1 MSTTNGVFWLI
12 LAYIFLF
19 LCMKN
24 EQNIGFADFLTAK
37 RKIKQEFFNQVNLI
51 VDWRPISDIINE
63 NYSKGTSKTGRPSY
77 DGLILFKMSLLQTWY
92 GLSDYEVEDRVNDS
106 ISFSRF
112 VGISLDDLVPDHS
125 VLSRFRSELTEKK
138 VYEKL
143 FKELNKQLE
152 KHKIIVKTGIIV
164 DASIVDSPYKPKG
177 KTTFEIEEDRAETE
191 RSDEQKQK
199 EEETH
204 LELKKQQKTADPE
217 GRWIKKSGKTRY
229 GYKKHKVTDQEGLVL
244 GVLTTPANVNEI
256 SNLEEVL
263 DTADIPE
270 GSYLYG
276 DKGYKSA
283 KNEELLKDK
292 KLKSRILSKAT
303 KGKPLTEREKFRNK
317 LIGKIRF
324 KVERTFGSIKRWFN
338 STCCRYIGLEKMHTQ
353 NLMES
358 MAYNLYRSPGII
370 MSNSLKTV
378 K

>member
-1 MSTTNGVFWLI
+1 
-12 LAYIFLF
+12 
-19 LCMKN
+19 MKN
-24 EQNIGFADFLTAK
+24 EQNIGFADLLTSK
-37 RKIKQEFFNQVNLI
+37 RKIKQDFFNQVNLI
-51 VDWRPISDIINE
+51 VDWRPISNIINKY
-63 NYSKGTSKTGRPSY
+63 YSKGISTTGRPSY

-106 ISFSRF
+106 ISFTRF
-112 VGISLDDLVPDHS
+112 VGISLDDSVPDHS
-125 VLSRFRSELTEKK
+125 VISRFRSELTEKK

-143 FKELNKQLE
+143 FKGLNKQLE
-152 KHKIIVKTGIIV
+152 KHKIIVKTGVIV

-177 KTTFEIEEDRAETE
+177 ITTFEIQEDRAETE

-199 EEETH
+199 EEEVH
-204 LELKKQQKTADPE
+204 KELKKQQKTSDPE

-270 GSYLYG
+270 DAYVYG

-283 KNEELLKDK
+283 RNEEILRTK

-303 KGKPLTEREKFRNK
+303 KGKPLTELEKLRNK
-317 LIGKIRF
+317 LIGKTRF
-324 KVERTFGSIKRWFN
+324 KIERTFGSIKRWFN

-370 MSNSLKTV
+370 MSNSLKMT

>member
-1 MSTTNGVFWLI
+1 
-12 LAYIFLF
+12 
-19 LCMKN
+19 MKN

-51 VDWRPISDIINE
+51 VDWRPISNIINKH
-63 NYSKGTSKTGRPSY
+63 YSKGTSVTGRPSY
-77 DGLILFKMSLLQTWY
+77 DGLILFKMTLLQTWY

-112 VGISLDDLVPDHS
+112 VGISLDDSVPDNS
-125 VLSRFRSELTEKK
+125 VISRFRSELTEKK

-152 KHKIIVKTGIIV
+152 KHKIIVKTGVIV

-177 KTTFEIEEDRAETE
+177 ITTFEIEEDRAETE

-204 LELKKQQKTADPE
+204 KELKKQQKTADPE

-270 GSYLYG
+270 NAYVYG

-283 KNEELLKDK
+283 KNEDILKDK
-292 KLKSRILSKAT
+292 KLKSRILSKAV
-303 KGKPLTEREKFRNK
+303 KGKSLTEREKLRNK
-317 LIGKIRF
+317 LIGKTRF

-338 STCCRYIGLEKMHTQ
+338 STCCRYIGIEKMHTQ

-370 MSNSLKTV
+370 MSNSLKMA

>member
-1 MSTTNGVFWLI
+1 
-12 LAYIFLF
+12 
-19 LCMKN
+19 MKN
-24 EQNIGFADFLTAK
+24 EQTLGFADFLTAK

-51 VDWRPISDIINE
+51 VDWRPISTIINKH
-63 NYSKGTSKTGRPSY
+63 YSKGASVTGRPSY
-77 DGLILFKMSLLQTWY
+77 DGLILFKMTLLQTWY

-112 VGISLDDLVPDHS
+112 VGVSLDDSVPDHS
-125 VLSRFRSELTEKK
+125 VISRFRSELTEKK

-152 KHKIIVKTGIIV
+152 KHKIIVKTGVIV
-164 DASIVDSPYKPKG
+164 DASIVDSPFKPKG
-177 KTTFEIEEDRAETE
+177 ITTFEIEEDRAETE

-199 EEETH
+199 EEEAH
-204 LELKKQQKTADPE
+204 KKLKKQQKTADPE
-217 GRWIKKSGKTRY
+217 ARWIKKSGKTRY
-229 GYKKHKVTDQEGLVL
+229 GYKKHKVTDQEGLVI
-244 GVLTTPANVNEI
+244 GVLSTPANVNEI

-270 GSYLYG
+270 DAYLYG
-276 DKGYKSA
+276 DKGYKSE
-283 KNEELLKDK
+283 KNEGILKAK

-303 KGKPLTEREKFRNK
+303 KGKPLTDREKLRNK
-317 LIGKIRF
+317 LIGKTRF

-358 MAYNLYRSPGII
+358 MAYNLYRAPGII
-370 MSNSLKTV
+370 MSNSLKMA